1 MIALVVGAKGDYL
14 SVMKSTNSQKVK
26 GWRKFLPKR
35 FRNPKPVVAVVRL
48 GGVIGAGTPLR
59 PGLSLDGIASVLETA
74 FKTKHAK
81 AVALAINSPGGSPVQ
96 STLIYT
102 RIRALAKEH
111 KLPVYVFCEDVAA
124 SGGYML
130 ACAGDKIYADR
141 SSVIGS
147 IGVISAG
154 FGFTE
159 LIKKI
164 GVERRVYTAGEK
176 KLAMDPF
183 QPEVAADIKRIK
195 ALQKDI
201 HDTFINLVVEARGDA
216 LKENHK
222 KLFTGEFWTGIKALE
237 LGLIDGLGDVR
248 SVMREKFGDKVELRL
263 VRANVGWLKRR
274 LSPGSSLDFVA
285 AMGTQPLA
293 HKFADD
299 VISAIEERSI
309 WSRYGL

>member
-1 MIALVVGAKGDYL
+1 VQAYGDYL
-14 SVMKSTNSQKVK
+14 GWMKSTKSQKIK
-26 GWRKFLPKR
+26 GWRRFLPKR

-48 GGVIGAGTPLR
+48 GGVIGSGTPLR
-59 PGLSLDGIASVLETA
+59 PGLTLESIGSVLETA
-74 FKTKHAK
+74 FKTKHAN
-81 AVALAINSPGGSPVQ
+81 AVALVINSPGGSPVQ
-96 STLIYT
+96 SNLIYT

-111 KLPVYVFCEDVAA
+111 ELPVYAFCEDVAA
-124 SGGYML
+124 SGGYWL
-130 ACAGDKIYADR
+130 ACAGDEIYADGN
-141 SSVIGS
+141 SIIGS

-176 KLAMDPF
+176 KLALDPF
-183 QPEVAADIKRIK
+183 QPENASDIKRIK

-201 HDTFINLVVEARGDA
+201 HDSFKALVVKSRGDA
-216 LKENHK
+216 LKETEK
-222 KLFTGEFWTGIKALE
+222 KLFTGEFWTGTRALE
-237 LGLIDGLGDVR
+237 LGLIDGLADVR
-248 SVMREKFGDKVELRL
+248 GFMREKFGDEVNLKL
-263 VRANVGWLKRR
+263 VGAKQGWLKRR
-274 LSPGSSLDFVA
+274 LSPGSSLNFLA
-285 AMGTQPLA
+285 GSSSQPLA

>member
-1 MIALVVGAKGDYL
+1 MDWAGQDYL
-14 SVMKSTNSQKVK
+14 NLMKSSKTQNKQA
-26 GWRKFLPKR
+26 WRRFLPKR
-35 FRNPKPVVAVVRL
+35 FRHPKPVVPVVRL
-48 GGVIGAGTPLR
+48 GGVIGSGTPLR
-59 PGLSLDGIASVLETA
+59 PGLTLNTIASTLETA
-74 FKTKHAK
+74 FKTSHAK

-102 RIRALAKEH
+102 RIRALAKEYD
-111 KLPVYVFCEDVAA
+111 LPVYVFCEDVAA

-130 ACAGDKIYADR
+130 ACAGDEIYADR
-141 SSVIGS
+141 SSIIGS

-183 QPEVAADIKRIK
+183 QVENASDIKRIK

-201 HDTFINLVVEARGDA
+201 HETFKALVVESRGGA
-216 LKENHK
+216 LKDAEK

-237 LGLIDGLGDVR
+237 LGLIDGLGDLR
-248 SVMREKFGDKVELRL
+248 TVMREKYGDEVKLKVVGAR
-263 VRANVGWLKRR
+263 RGWLSRR
-274 LSPGSSLDFVA
+274 FNPESSLGLMF
-285 AMGTQPLA
+285 GSQGHPFTHRL
-293 HKFADD
+293 ADD

>member
-1 MIALVVGAKGDYL
+1 MKSSKPKKL
-14 SVMKSTNSQKVK
+14 SV
-26 GWRKFLPKR
+26 WRRFLPKR
-35 FRNPKPVVAVVRL
+35 FQNPKPVVAVVRL
-48 GGVIGAGTPLR
+48 SGVIGSGTPLR
-59 PGLSLDGIASVLETA
+59 PGLTLEAIGDVLETA
-74 FKTKHAK
+74 FKTKHAN

-111 KLPVYVFCEDVAA
+111 DLPVYVFCEDVAA

-130 ACAGDKIYADR
+130 ACAGDEIYAD
-141 SSVIGS
+141 SSSIIGS

-176 KLAMDPF
+176 KLALDPF
-183 QPEVAADIKRIK
+183 QPENAADVKRIK
-195 ALQKDI
+195 SLQKDI
-201 HDTFINLVVEARGDA
+201 HETFKALVVKSRGQA
-216 LKENHK
+216 LKETEK
-222 KLFTGEFWTGIKALE
+222 KLFTGEFWTGTRALD
-237 LGLIDGLGDVR
+237 LGLIDGLGDMR
-248 SVMREKFGDKVELRL
+248 SLMREKFGDDVKLKSVS
-263 VRANVGWLKRR
+263 AHKGWLKRR
-274 LSPGSSLDFVA
+274 LNLASPVDFIT
-285 AMGTQPLA
+285 GNDPRPLTRR
-293 HKFADD
+293 FADD

>member
-1 MIALVVGAKGDYL
+1 MQAYGDYL
-14 SVMKSTNSQKVK
+14 GWMKSTKSQKIK
-26 GWRKFLPKR
+26 GWRRFLPKR

-48 GGVIGAGTPLR
+48 GGVIGSGTPLR
-59 PGLSLDGIASVLETA
+59 PGLTLESIASVLETA

-81 AVALAINSPGGSPVQ
+81 AVALVINSPGGSPVQ
-96 STLIYT
+96 SNLIYT

-111 KLPVYVFCEDVAA
+111 ELPVYAFCEDVAA
-124 SGGYML
+124 SGGYWL
-130 ACAGDKIYADR
+130 ACAGDEIYAGGN
-141 SSVIGS
+141 SIIGS

-176 KLAMDPF
+176 KLALDPF
-183 QPEVAADIKRIK
+183 QPENASDIKRIK

-201 HDTFINLVVEARGDA
+201 HDSFKALVAKSRGDA
-216 LKENHK
+216 LKETEK
-222 KLFTGEFWTGIKALE
+222 KLFTGEFWTGTRALE
-237 LGLIDGLGDVR
+237 LGLIDGLADVR
-248 SVMREKFGDKVELRL
+248 SFMREKFGDEVNLKPVG
-263 VRANVGWLKRR
+263 AKQGWLKRR
-274 LSPGSSLDFVA
+274 LSPGSSLNFLA
-285 AMGTQPLA
+285 GGSSQPLA
-293 HKFADD
+293 HRFADD